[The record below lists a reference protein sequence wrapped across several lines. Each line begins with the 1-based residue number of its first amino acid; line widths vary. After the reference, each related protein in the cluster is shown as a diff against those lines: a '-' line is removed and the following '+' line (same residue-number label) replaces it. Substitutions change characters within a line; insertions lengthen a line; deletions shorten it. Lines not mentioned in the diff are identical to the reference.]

1 MIRCLRE
8 IVADR
13 GLFIT
18 FEGTDGVGKTTQI
31 RRLSADLTKASYDV
45 CLTREP
51 GGTPISE
58 QIRDMLLNPDHSEM
72 AATTELLLYAASRAQ
87 HVSEVIKPALA
98 AGKIVISSR
107 FADATVV
114 YQGYGRG
121 LDLDRINHLNRIAT
135 EGVRPDVTFVLD
147 LSVEIGLQR
156 VQSSRGGLDRL
167 EREKIEFHQRL
178 REGYR
183 TLAKQEP
190 QRFKIID
197 AQADP
202 EQVYAQ
208 IHAVIQP
215 LLQK

>member
-1 MIRCLRE
+1 M
-8 IVADR
+8 ADR

-18 FEGTDGVGKTTQI
+18 FEGTDGTGKTTQI
-31 RRLSADLTKASYDV
+31 ERLSADLRQAGYDV

-58 QIRDMLLNPDHSEM
+58 QIRDMLLNPAHSEM
-72 AATTELLLYAASRAQ
+72 SATTELLLYAASRAQ

-114 YQGYGRG
+114 YQGHGRG
-121 LDLDRINHLNRIAT
+121 LDLDRINHLNQIAT
-135 EGVRPDVTFVLD
+135 DGVTPDVTFVLD
-147 LSVEIGLQR
+147 LPVEIGLQR
-156 VQSSRGGLDRL
+156 VQNSRGGLDRL
-167 EREKIEFHQRL
+167 EREKIEFHRRL
-178 REGYR
+178 REGYQ

-190 QRFKIID
+190 QRLKIIE
-197 AQADP
+197 AKVSP
-202 EQVYAQ
+202 KRVYAQ
-208 IHAVIQP
+208 IQAVIQP